1 MTMAGQAGELEGW
14 LARKSAAVDYMV
26 AIRENLGAGSEIA
39 DMREMQGLIAEDKEF
54 LDFYYGHE
62 DDGKVVF
69 FYGGDVTDKMDPR
82 SRIWYKEAKAQGK
95 MIVTEVYQDF
105 NTGKFCVT
113 MAYQGEEHLVAYATV
128 PASGYRADCGV
139 SIRYC

>member
-26 AIRENLGAGSEIA
+26 AIREHLGAGSEIA
-39 DMREMQGLIAEDKEF
+39 DMREMQGLIAEGKEF

-69 FYGGDVTDKMDPR
+69 FCGGDVTDKMDPR

-95 MIVTEVYQDF
+95 MIVTEVYPGRRNAVGGEQVP
-105 NTGKFCVT
+105 CVKRGISVYRREGT
-113 MAYQGEEHLVAYATV
+113 RLLEH
-128 PASGYRADCGV
+128 
-139 SIRYC
+139 